1 MEGGVMALWGA
12 RFSSSPAEA
21 VFNLS
26 RSVDFDWRLAPYD
39 LVSSLAHLRALGRA
53 GVVTE
58 EISKQLEEGI
68 RSLLSDVI
76 AGRFTPS
83 DEDEDV
89 HSALERALLERL
101 GTVGGS
107 LRAGRSR
114 NDQVVTDLKL
124 YLLDTLTDLALL
136 IDDLAA
142 ALLTQGE
149 KYVEVVAP
157 GFTHL
162 QHAQPISFG
171 QELAKHAFALERDLD
186 RLADWRRRA
195 MLSPLGSAA
204 LAGSP
209 LVLDPEESAR
219 HLGFDGT
226 VDNSIDAVSDR
237 DFVAEALFVLA
248 LLGTHI
254 SRIGEE
260 FTLFASSEFGWVK
273 VDDAYSTGSSI
284 MPQKR
289 NPDVAELA
297 RGKSGRLLGNLV
309 AVMTVLKGLPFAYN
323 RDLQEDKEPIFDS
336 IDTLSLLLPAVTGM
350 ITTAKFQ
357 IERISDG
364 AIAGFALA
372 TEVADYLVRKGM
384 PFAEAHE
391 VTGQAVRLAESRS
404 VGLESLSLDDFSS
417 VHPLFGADLIPL
429 LSAEGAVRSRTS
441 VMGTSPASVS
451 AAISRVRGRLAL
463 QRSQLGK
470 WRKQMDEVLG
480 Q

>member
-1 MEGGVMALWGA
+1 MALWGA

-21 VFNLS
+21 VFDLS

-219 HLGFDGT
+219 HLGFEGT

-309 AVMTVLKGLPFAYN
+309 TVMTVLKGLPFAYN

-357 IERISDG
+357 VERISDG

-404 VGLESLSLDDFSS
+404 VGLESLSLDDLSG

-451 AAISRVRGRLAL
+451 VAISRVRGRLAL

>member
-1 MEGGVMALWGA
+1 MALWGA
-12 RFSSSPAEA
+12 RFSSSPAET

-26 RSVDFDWRLAPYD
+26 RSVHFDWRLAPYD

-58 EISKQLEEGI
+58 EISKQLEQGI
-68 RSLLSDVI
+68 RSLLADVI
-76 AGRFTPS
+76 AGRVSPS

-89 HSALERALLERL
+89 HSALERALVERL

-124 YLLDTLTDLALL
+124 YLLDALTDLAFL

-149 KYVEVVAP
+149 KYLEVVAP

-219 HLGFDGT
+219 HLGFEGT
-226 VDNSIDAVSDR
+226 VDNSIDGVSDR
-237 DFVAEALFVLA
+237 DFVVEALFVLA

-309 AVMTVLKGLPFAYN
+309 SVMTVLKGLPFAYN

-350 ITTAKFQ
+350 INTAKFQ
-357 IERISDG
+357 SERISDG

-417 VHPLFGADLIPL
+417 VHPLFGADLLPL

>member
-1 MEGGVMALWGA
+1 MALWGA
-12 RFSSSPAEA
+12 RFSSSPAET

-26 RSVDFDWRLAPYD
+26 RSVHFDWRLAPYD

-58 EISKQLEEGI
+58 EISKQLEQGI
-68 RSLLSDVI
+68 RSLLADVI
-76 AGRFTPS
+76 AGRFSPS

-89 HSALERALLERL
+89 HSALERALVERL

-124 YLLDTLTDLALL
+124 YLLDALTDLAFL

-149 KYVEVVAP
+149 KYLEVVAP

-186 RLADWRRRA
+186 RLTDWRRRA

-219 HLGFDGT
+219 HLGFEGT

-237 DFVAEALFVLA
+237 DFVVEALFVLA

-309 AVMTVLKGLPFAYN
+309 SVMTVLKGLPFAYN

-350 ITTAKFQ
+350 INTAKFQ
-357 IERISDG
+357 SERISDG

-404 VGLESLSLDDFSS
+404 VGLESLSLDEFSS
-417 VHPLFGADLIPL
+417 VHPLFGADLLPL

>member
-1 MEGGVMALWGA
+1 MALWGA

-219 HLGFDGT
+219 HLGFEGT

-404 VGLESLSLDDFSS
+404 VGLESLSLDDLSG

-451 AAISRVRGRLAL
+451 VAISRVRGRLAL

>member
-1 MEGGVMALWGA
+1 MALWGA

-124 YLLDTLTDLALL
+124 YLLDTLTDVALL

-219 HLGFDGT
+219 HLGFEGT

-309 AVMTVLKGLPFAYN
+309 TVMTVLKGLPFAYN

-404 VGLESLSLDDFSS
+404 VGLESLSLDDLSG

-441 VMGTSPASVS
+441 VMGTSPTSVS
-451 AAISRVRGRLAL
+451 VAISRVRGRLAL

>member
-1 MEGGVMALWGA
+1 MALWGA

-219 HLGFDGT
+219 HLGFEGT

-357 IERISDG
+357 VERISDG

-404 VGLESLSLDDFSS
+404 VGLESLSLDDLSG

-451 AAISRVRGRLAL
+451 VAISRVRGRLAL

>member
-1 MEGGVMALWGA
+1 MALWGA

-124 YLLDTLTDLALL
+124 YLLDTLTDVALL

-219 HLGFDGT
+219 HLGFEGT

-404 VGLESLSLDDFSS
+404 VGLESLSLDDLSG

-451 AAISRVRGRLAL
+451 VAISRVRGRLAL

>member
-1 MEGGVMALWGA
+1 MALWGA

-404 VGLESLSLDDFSS
+404 VGLESLSLDDLSG
-417 VHPLFGADLIPL
+417 VHQLFGSDLIPL

-441 VMGTSPASVS
+441 VMGTSPTSVS
-451 AAISRVRGRLAL
+451 VAISRVRGRLAL

>member
-1 MEGGVMALWGA
+1 MALWGA

-83 DEDEDV
+83 DEDEDI

-149 KYVEVVAP
+149 KHVEVVAP

-219 HLGFDGT
+219 HLGFEGT

-404 VGLESLSLDDFSS
+404 VGLESLSLDDLSG
-417 VHPLFGADLIPL
+417 VHQLFGSDLIPL

-451 AAISRVRGRLAL
+451 VAISRVRGRLAL

>member
-1 MEGGVMALWGA
+1 MALWGA

-124 YLLDTLTDLALL
+124 YLLDTLTDVALL

-219 HLGFDGT
+219 HLGFEGT

-309 AVMTVLKGLPFAYN
+309 TVMTVLKGLPFAYN

-404 VGLESLSLDDFSS
+404 VGLESLSLDDLSG
-417 VHPLFGADLIPL
+417 VHQLFGSDLIPL

-451 AAISRVRGRLAL
+451 VAISRVRGRLAL

>member
-1 MEGGVMALWGA
+1 MALWGA

-124 YLLDTLTDLALL
+124 YLLDTLTDVALL

-219 HLGFDGT
+219 HLGFEGT

-404 VGLESLSLDDFSS
+404 VGLESLSLEDLSG

-451 AAISRVRGRLAL
+451 VAISSVRGRLAL

>member
-1 MEGGVMALWGA
+1 MALWGA

-142 ALLTQGE
+142 ALLTQSE

-219 HLGFDGT
+219 HLGFEGT

-404 VGLESLSLDDFSS
+404 VGLESLSLDDLSG

-441 VMGTSPASVS
+441 VMGTSPTSVS
-451 AAISRVRGRLAL
+451 VAISRVRGRLAL

>member
-1 MEGGVMALWGA
+1 MALWGA
-12 RFSSSPAEA
+12 RFSTSPAEA
-21 VFNLS
+21 VFKLS

-39 LVSSLAHLRALGRA
+39 LVSSLAHLQALKRN
-53 GVVTE
+53 GVVAE
-58 EISKQLEEGI
+58 DLARQLEEAI
-68 RSLLSDVI
+68 KSLLADVV
-76 AGRFTPS
+76 AGRFTPNE
-83 DEDEDV
+83 DDEDV
-89 HSALERALLERL
+89 HSALERSLIERL
-101 GTVGGS
+101 GPIGGT

-124 YLLDTLTDLALL
+124 YLLDALADLALE
-136 IDDLAA
+136 IDDLAK
-142 ALLTQGE
+142 ALLEQGE
-149 KYVEVVAP
+149 AHLDLVAP

-171 QELAKHAFALERDLD
+171 QELTKHAFALERDLS
-186 RLADWRRRA
+186 RLSDWRSRA
-195 MLSPLGSAA
+195 LFLPLGSAA

-209 LVLDPEESAR
+209 LILDPEKSLPQ
-219 HLGFDGT
+219 LGFEG
-226 VDNSIDAVSDR
+226 VVENSIDGVSDR
-237 DFVAEALFVLA
+237 DFVVEALFVLA

-336 IDTLSLLLPAVTGM
+336 IDTLMVLLPAVTGM
-350 ITTAKFQ
+350 IRTARFER
-357 IERISDG
+357 ERISAG
-364 AIAGFALA
+364 SIAGFALA

-391 VTGQAVRLAESRS
+391 ITGQAVRLAESKG
-404 VGLESLSLDDFSS
+404 VGLEELSTEDLLNL
-417 VHPLFGADLIPL
+417 HPLLGGDLLPAL
-429 LSAEGAVRSRTS
+429 TAEGAVRSRTS
-441 VMGTSPASVS
+441 VMGSSPSSVS
-451 AAISRVRGRLAL
+451 ASISRLRERLAAK
-463 QRSQLGK
+463 RSEVQK
-470 WRKQMDEVLG
+470 WRATMKEVLSL
-480 Q
+480 

>member
-1 MEGGVMALWGA
+1 
-12 RFSSSPAEA
+12 
-21 VFNLS
+21 
-26 RSVDFDWRLAPYD
+26 
-39 LVSSLAHLRALGRA
+39 
-53 GVVTE
+53 
-58 EISKQLEEGI
+58 
-68 RSLLSDVI
+68 
-76 AGRFTPS
+76 
-83 DEDEDV
+83 
-89 HSALERALLERL
+89 
-101 GTVGGS
+101 
-107 LRAGRSR
+107 
-114 NDQVVTDLKL
+114 
-124 YLLDTLTDLALL
+124 
-136 IDDLAA
+136 
-142 ALLTQGE
+142 
-149 KYVEVVAP
+149 
-157 GFTHL
+157 
-162 QHAQPISFG
+162 
-171 QELAKHAFALERDLD
+171 
-186 RLADWRRRA
+186 

-219 HLGFDGT
+219 HLGFEGT

-357 IERISDG
+357 VERISDG

-404 VGLESLSLDDFSS
+404 VGLESLSLDDLSG
-417 VHPLFGADLIPL
+417 VHQLFGADLIPL

-451 AAISRVRGRLAL
+451 VAISRVRGRLAL

>member
-1 MEGGVMALWGA
+1 MALWGA

-149 KYVEVVAP
+149 KFVEVVAP

-219 HLGFDGT
+219 HLGFEGT

-357 IERISDG
+357 VERISDG

-404 VGLESLSLDDFSS
+404 VGLESLSLDDLSG
-417 VHPLFGADLIPL
+417 VHQLFGADLIPL

-451 AAISRVRGRLAL
+451 VAISRVRGRLAL

>member
-1 MEGGVMALWGA
+1 MALWGA

-124 YLLDTLTDLALL
+124 YLLDTLTDVALL

-142 ALLTQGE
+142 ALLTQSE

-404 VGLESLSLDDFSS
+404 VGLESLSLDDLSG

-451 AAISRVRGRLAL
+451 VAISRVRGRLAL